1 MNRLLLSSV
10 PVVESELY
18 KRRSTRLISLYRIPN
33 RRATT
38 LAHIHKRNIAYNQ
51 KGISDANYTIP
62 VHRELFK
69 TSNVRH
75 QATRKRLLS
84 VYKPEMVETDE
95 ITILA

>member
-1 MNRLLLSSV
+1 MNRLLLNSV
-10 PVVESELY
+10 PVAESELY
-18 KRRSTRLISLYRIPN
+18 KRRSTRLISLYKTTN

-51 KGISDANYTIP
+51 NGISDAKRTIP
-62 VHRELFK
+62 VHREFFK

-84 VYKPEMVETDE
+84 VYKPEVVETDE
-95 ITILA
+95 IAILA